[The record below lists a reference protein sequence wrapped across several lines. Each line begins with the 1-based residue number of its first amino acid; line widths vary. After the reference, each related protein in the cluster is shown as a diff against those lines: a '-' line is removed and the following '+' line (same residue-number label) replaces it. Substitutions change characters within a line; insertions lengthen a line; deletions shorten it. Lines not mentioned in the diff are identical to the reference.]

1 MFTIKKFTLFS
12 FFEDTMKKQVTIK
25 DIAEKLGLSVSTV
38 SRALKDHPDISLKTR
53 EAVKQLSKLLGYK
66 PNLIALNLKNS
77 KTNTIGLLVPE
88 TQHYFFSTIINGIEE
103 IAYENNYNVMVFQSN
118 ESYLREVLNTQAL
131 LSNRVDGVL
140 ASFSK
145 ETHDFSHF
153 QQIIENEI
161 PLVFYDRIINDMHAD
176 TVSVDD
182 YVGAFQAVS
191 HLIDRGCKRIAIY
204 SAPQHL
210 LIGQNRMKGYKDAL
224 EKYGIAFTND
234 LVYPCDTYQDSVKI
248 SRSVLK
254 KRDRPDGL
262 FTVNDMT
269 ALGAMKIARQLK
281 ISIPDELK
289 VVGFEN
295 SLSASI
301 CDPELSTVDQF
312 GFEMGKSATKIL
324 LKRIREDVFNYTPEN
339 IVLKTQFIER
349 GTS

>member
-1 MFTIKKFTLFS
+1 
-12 FFEDTMKKQVTIK
+12 MKKQVTIK

-53 EAVKQLSKLLGYK
+53 QAVKELSQLLGYK

-88 TQHYFFSTIINGIEE
+88 TQHYFFSTILNGIEE
-103 IAYENNYNVMVFQSN
+103 VAYENNYNVMVFQSN
-118 ESYLREVLNTQAL
+118 ESYMREVLNSQAL

-153 QQIIENEI
+153 QQIIDNEI
-161 PLVFYDRIINDMHAD
+161 PLVFYDRINKGLHAD
-176 TVSVDD
+176 TVCVDD
-182 YVGAFQAVS
+182 YHGAFSAVN
-191 HLIDRGCKRIAIY
+191 HLLERGCRRIAIY

-210 LIGQNRMKGYKDAL
+210 RLGKHRLKGYRDAL
-224 EKYGIAFTND
+224 EKYNIPFTND
-234 LVYPCDTYQDSVKI
+234 LVYSCDTYQDSIKI

-254 KRDRPDGL
+254 KKDRPDGI

-269 ALGAMKIARQLK
+269 ALGAMKIALQLK
-281 ISIPDELK
+281 IKIPEDLK

-295 SLSASI
+295 SLSSSI
-301 CDPELSTVDQF
+301 CDPELTTVDQF
-312 GFEMGKSATKIL
+312 GFEMGKTATKIL
-324 LKRIREDVFNYTPEN
+324 LKRIENDVFDYSPEH
-339 IVLKTQFIER
+339 VLIKTQLIQR